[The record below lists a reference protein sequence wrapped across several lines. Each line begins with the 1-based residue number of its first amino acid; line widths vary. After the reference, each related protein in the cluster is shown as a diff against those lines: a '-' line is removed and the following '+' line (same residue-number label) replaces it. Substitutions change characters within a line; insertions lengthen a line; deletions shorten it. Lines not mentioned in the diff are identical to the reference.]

1 MDNIKVIILAAGK
14 GTRMS
19 ESDNP
24 MPKVLR
30 EAHGKPLLSYAIDS
44 TSLLSLKPEDITI
57 VVGYMKEMIIDCFND
72 QGYQF
77 AIQDDGGYG
86 TGYAVKCAVAQS
98 NLDNF
103 DGLVL
108 VLQGDV
114 PLIKPETIK
123 KLVAHN
129 IENRCAC
136 TLLSCISQR
145 QIPFGR
151 IVRDENGEFEA
162 IVEDKNCTPQQK
174 LIRELNVGNYVF
186 DARKLVCALDEIKV
200 NSLSNELYLTDVPG
214 IMRQNKEKVDAMPTT
229 DETEL
234 LGVNT
239 FEDLKIIEEILDSR
253 KQLS

>member
-1 MDNIKVIILAAGK
+1 MDNMKVIILAAGK

-19 ESDNP
+19 ETDNP

-44 TSLLSLKPEDITI
+44 ASLLNVKPEDITI
-57 VVGYMKEMIIDCFND
+57 VVGYMKDMVIDRFSGK
-72 QGYQF
+72 GYRF
-77 AIQDDGGYG
+77 AIQDDSGYG
-86 TGYAVKCAVAQS
+86 TGYAVKCAAAQS
-98 NLDNF
+98 GLDSFN
-103 DGLVL
+103 GLVL

-123 KLVAHN
+123 KLVSHN
-129 IENRCAC
+129 IENRCAA

-162 IVEDKNCTPQQK
+162 IVEDKNCTPEQK

-186 DARKLVCALDEIKV
+186 DAGKLVSALDEIKV
-200 NSLSNELYLTDVPG
+200 NSLTNELYLTDVPG
-214 IMRQNKEKVDAMPTT
+214 VLRKNKEKVNAMPTT

-239 FEDLKIIEEILDSR
+239 FEDLRIIEKILDSR
-253 KQLS
+253 R